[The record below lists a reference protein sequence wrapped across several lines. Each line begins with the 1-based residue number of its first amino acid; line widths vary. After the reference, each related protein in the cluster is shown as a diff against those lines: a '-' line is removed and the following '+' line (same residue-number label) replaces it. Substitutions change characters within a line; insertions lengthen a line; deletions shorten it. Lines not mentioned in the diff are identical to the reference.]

1 MDSNKV
7 SMNLLQAINHT
18 LDMQLKKN
26 SKIVLFGQDIGKLG
40 GVFRVT
46 AGLQEKYG
54 KERIFDTPITESGII
69 GSAIGMS
76 INGLIPIAEI
86 QFDGFIYVGLQDL
99 ISHAARM
106 RNRSRGTFSCP
117 LVLKFPVGGGVKAL
131 EHHSESLEVIL
142 GSIPG
147 LKVVV
152 PSNPY
157 DAKGLLIAAIN
168 SPDPVIYMEPKLLY
182 RGKKEEVPLEEY
194 EIEIGKAKVVQK
206 GKDITLV
213 AWSSAVQISK
223 LAIDLLAK
231 KGISVELIDL
241 RTINPIDKE
250 TILSS
255 VKKTGRL
262 VIVHEAT
269 RTYGPAGELIALVNE
284 NIFDYLKDA
293 PQRITG
299 FDIIMPL
306 ARGEYHQNLNPD
318 KIVYSIIKIFNKK
331 IEKKKVE

>member
-1 MDSNKV
+1 MNSHKV
-7 SMNLLQAINHT
+7 SMNLLQTINHT
-18 LDMQLKKN
+18 LDIQLAKN
-26 SKIVLFGQDIGKLG
+26 PKIVLFGQDIGKLG

-46 AGLQEKYG
+46 AGLQQKYG
-54 KERIFDTPITESGII
+54 EERIFDTPISESAIV

-76 INGLIPIAEI
+76 MNGLIPIAEI
-86 QFDGFIYVGLQDL
+86 QFDGFVYVGLQDL

-106 RNRSRGTFSCP
+106 RNRSRNSFSCP
-117 LVLKFPVGGGVKAL
+117 MVLKFPIGGGVKAL

-168 SPDPVIYMEPKLLY
+168 SPDPVVYMEPKILY

-194 EIEIGKAKVVQK
+194 EVEIGKSKIVQE

-223 LAIDLLAK
+223 LAIDLLSK
-231 KGISVELIDL
+231 EGISGELIDL
-241 RTINPIDKE
+241 RTINPIDEE
-250 TILSS
+250 TILNS

-262 VIVHEAT
+262 LVVHEAT
-269 RTYGPAGELIALVNE
+269 KTYGPAGEIISLVNE
-284 NIFDYLKDA
+284 HVFHYLKDS
-293 PQRITG
+293 PQRVTG

-318 KIVYSIIKIFNKK
+318 KIIYKIKKMFNKK
-331 IEKKKVE
+331 

>member
-1 MDSNKV
+1 MNSNKV
-7 SMNLLQAINHT
+7 LMMNLLQTINHT
-18 LDMQLKKN
+18 LDIQLEKN
-26 SKIVLFGQDIGKLG
+26 PKIVLFGQDIGKLG

-46 AGLQEKYG
+46 AGLQKKYG
-54 KERIFDTPITESGII
+54 EHRVFDTPIAESAIV

-86 QFDGFIYVGLQDL
+86 QFDGFVYVGLQDL

-106 RNRSRGTFSCP
+106 RNRSRNSFSCP
-117 LVLKFPVGGGVKAL
+117 MVLKFPVGGGVKAL

-168 SPDPVIYMEPKLLY
+168 SPDPVIYMEPKMLY
-182 RGKKEEVPLEEY
+182 RGKKEEVPVEEY
-194 EIEIGKAKVVQK
+194 EVEIGKAKVVQE

-213 AWSSAVQISK
+213 AWSSAVEIAK
-223 LAIDLLAK
+223 TAIDTLNK
-231 KGISVELIDL
+231 QNISVELIDL
-241 RTINPIDKE
+241 RTINPIDKD
-250 TILSS
+250 TILNS

-262 VIVHEAT
+262 VVVHEAA
-269 RTYGPAGELIALVNE
+269 RTYGPAGEIITLVNE
-284 NIFDYLKDA
+284 YAFDDLKMA
-293 PQRITG
+293 SQRITG

-306 ARGEYHQNLNPD
+306 ARGEYHQNLSPE
-318 KIVYSIIKIFNKK
+318 KIVFGIDKIFNKNIK
-331 IEKKKVE
+331 

>member
-1 MDSNKV
+1 MNSNKAL
-7 SMNLLQAINHT
+7 MNILQAINHT
-18 LDMQLKKN
+18 LDTQLEKN
-26 SKIVLFGQDIGKLG
+26 PKIVLFGQDIGKLG

-46 AGLQEKYG
+46 AGLQNKYG
-54 KERIFDTPITESGII
+54 VERVFDTPISESTIV

-86 QFDGFIYVGLQDL
+86 QFDGFVYVGLQDL
-99 ISHAARM
+99 IAHAARM
-106 RNRSRGTFSCP
+106 RNRSRNTFSCP
-117 LVLKFPVGGGVKAL
+117 IVLKFPVGGGVKAL

-168 SPDPVIYMEPKLLY
+168 SPDPVIYMEPKILY

-194 EIEIGKAKVVQK
+194 KIEIGKAKVIK
-206 GKDITLV
+206 EGKDITLI

-223 LAIDLLAK
+223 IAIDILEK
-231 KGISVELIDL
+231 QNISIELIDL
-241 RTINPIDKE
+241 RTINPIDRE
-250 TILSS
+250 TILNS

-262 VIVHEAT
+262 IVVHEAT
-269 RTYGPAGELIALVNE
+269 KTYGPAGEIITLVNE
-284 NIFDYLKDA
+284 NIFKYLKCA
-293 PQRITG
+293 PQRVTG

-318 KIVYSIIKIFNKK
+318 KIINGIKKIFNQK
-331 IEKKKVE
+331 

>member
-1 MDSNKV
+1 MSSDKV
-7 SMNLLQAINHT
+7 LMNMLQTINHT
-18 LDMQLKKN
+18 LDMQLEKN
-26 SKIVLFGQDIGKLG
+26 PKIVLFGQDIGKLG

-46 AGLQEKYG
+46 AGLQQKYG
-54 KERIFDTPITESGII
+54 IDRVFDTPISESAIV

-86 QFDGFIYVGLQDL
+86 QFDGFVYVGLEDL
-99 ISHAARM
+99 IAHAARM
-106 RNRSRGTFSCP
+106 RNRSRGSFTCP
-117 LVLKFPVGGGVKAL
+117 MVLKFPIGGGVKAL

-168 SPDPVIYMEPKLLY
+168 SPDPVVYMEPKLLY
-182 RGKKEEVPLEEY
+182 RGKKQEVPLEEF
-194 EIEIGKAKVVQK
+194 EIEIGKAKVVHP
-206 GKDITLV
+206 GSDITLV
-213 AWSSAVQISK
+213 AWSSAVLFSQ
-223 LAIDLLAK
+223 LAIDILNK
-231 KGISVELIDL
+231 EGISVELIDL

-250 TILSS
+250 TILNS

-262 VIVHEAT
+262 LVVHEAT
-269 RTYGPAGELIALVNE
+269 RTYGPAGEIISMVNE
-284 NIFDYLKDA
+284 HVFDYLKSA
-293 PQRITG
+293 PQRVTG

-306 ARGEYHQNLNPD
+306 ARGEYHQNLNSD
-318 KIVYSIIKIFNKK
+318 KIVYGIKKIFNKNN
-331 IEKKKVE
+331 I